1 MTDEAPKLNKRQQV
15 FIDEYLSCFNGAE
28 AARRAGYSEKS
39 ARQTASDLLSNPD
52 ISEHIKARLSEVHMS
67 ADEALK
73 LTADIA
79 RGDVSQ
85 YLNTFG
91 GIDIDKIRDN
101 GRLIK
106 KIRTRTITKIGKTD
120 TDEDTEITDTEIE
133 LYPADTAIYNIL
145 KVHGRFTE
153 KVDLTNSDGTL
164 KPEKEADDTRAEILR
179 KLAGIATATGADKL
193 LERPDTG
200 TD

>member
-1 MTDEAPKLNKRQQV
+1 MTEEAPKLNKRQQV
-15 FIDEYLSCFNGAE
+15 FIDEYLKCFNGAE

-39 ARQTASDLLSNPD
+39 ARQTASELLSNPD
-52 ISEHIKARLSEVHMS
+52 ISEHIQARLAEVHMS

-85 YLNTFG
+85 YINTFG

-101 GRLIK
+101 GRLVK

-145 KVHGRFTE
+145 KVHGKFTE
-153 KVDLTNSDGTL
+153 RVDLSNSDGTL
-164 KPEKEADDTRAEILR
+164 KPEEMKPSEIAAR
-179 KLAGIATATGADKL
+179 VAAL
-193 LERPDTG
+193 LKDAKQ
-200 TD
+200 D

>member
-15 FIDEYLSCFNGAE
+15 FLDEYLKCFNGAE

-39 ARQTASDLLSNPD
+39 ARFQASELLADPN
-52 ISEHIKARLSEVHMS
+52 ISQQIQARLSEVHMS

-79 RGDVSQ
+79 RGDVAQ

-101 GRLIK
+101 GRLVK
-106 KIRTRTITKIGKTD
+106 KIRTRTITKIGKTE

-145 KVHGRFTE
+145 KLHGRFTD

-164 KPEKEADDTRAEILR
+164 KPPQIIEVVKTYEKIDN
-179 KLAGIATATGADKL
+179 ATD
-193 LERPDTG
+193 
-200 TD
+200 

>member
-1 MTDEAPKLNKRQQV
+1 MSDLKPLSKKHQRVL
-15 FIDEYLSCFNGAE
+15 DEYLLCFNQT
-28 AARRAGYSEKS
+28 RAYQKVYPKTTYDSAKALASNLFTDVNFSAHVS
-39 ARQTASDLLSNPD
+39 ARLED
-52 ISEHIKARLSEVHMS
+52 VHMN

-79 RGDVSQ
+79 RGDVSG

-91 GIDIDKIRDN
+91 GIDIDKVREN

-133 LYPADTAIYNIL
+133 LYPADSAIERIL
-145 KVHGRFTE
+145 KMHGKFGSS
-153 KVDLTNSDGTL
+153 VDLPDGVEIIIRKASD
-164 KPEKEADDTRAEILR
+164 
-179 KLAGIATATGADKL
+179 ATGTNNK
-193 LERPDTG
+193 
-200 TD
+200 